1 MLVMNPQHGTQT
13 RDSSRQGG
21 NDHALLSYEAGMT
34 PPSPPNLRRRVIIAV
49 AVVVVLACVATT
61 AVAIRSGW
69 FRSDPP
75 AGHSATVGVN
85 GVELTVDG
93 VTIRGPAGVAPEGTI
108 LTARPTTAAPPELES
123 TITTGIAGGM
133 DISLEGLQPAKPLE
147 LRFPV
152 TGPQPEGRHA
162 VLMTTP
168 SDGSAAHLLPAS
180 FDATTGSISA
190 TINHLSF
197 VWPAFIDLRA
207 AGRVV
212 DKLVSQTLGIS
223 SPRPDCAGAP
233 ATDPSGMKIT
243 VDGDYSPDAKPV
255 VWPCLTVHNGQL
267 VAKLNSN
274 SPLPWRVR
282 AAPAATLEHQGTIDP
297 AKGVVLAAYQALA
310 TKRPYAEGLLIPG
323 DEMSYRFALS
333 SLPATIQGQADV
345 GTWLVMVVV
354 FAVQAIMALF
364 HVNLGAVADNVTALG
379 CLGDAV
385 EAANLVSRPGVDAVT
400 SLARAALSCMDPIAK
415 ALGGTLSATAGF
427 VLLVLS
433 SGAALVF
440 GGMQG
445 AVMTLTGTDRFKIA
459 ISGTVKPVQ
468 STPAADPAE
477 VRFAGI
483 GEFTLG
489 LTASDLLARGFAN
502 KGNQYEGPNA
512 ACVAYARAG
521 HPLGF
526 SIESATGRVL
536 AINTAFGDQS
546 LHTQIGNIRVDFSL
560 SELRTA
566 FAGHQIEEHFNYDF
580 GQGSNGVIVNG
591 PGGTIA
597 FSLADAPSSG
607 YASGQAKITRINGVG
622 LPGHA
627 PTNAEDGC

>member
-1 MLVMNPQHGTQT
+1 MLVMNPQHGRQT
-13 RDSSRQGG
+13 RNSSRQGR
-21 NDHALLSYEAGMT
+21 NDHAPLSYEAGMT
-34 PPSPPNLRRRVIIAV
+34 PPSPSNLRRRVIIAV
-49 AVVVVLACVATT
+49 AVVVVLACVATIV
-61 AVAIRSGW
+61 VAMRSGW

-75 AGHSATVGVN
+75 AAHSATVGVN

-108 LTARPTTAAPPELES
+108 LTAHPTTAAPPELES
-123 TITTGIAGGM
+123 TITTGVAGGM
-133 DISLEGLQPAKPLE
+133 DISLAGLQPAKPLE

-152 TGPQPEGRHA
+152 TGSQPEGRHA
-162 VLMTTP
+162 VLITTP

-197 VWPAFIDLRA
+197 VWPAFIDLQA

-223 SPRPDCAGAP
+223 SPRPDCAGVP
-233 ATDPSGMKIT
+233 ATDPSGVKIT
-243 VDGDYSPDAKPV
+243 VDGDYGLDTKPI

-267 VAKLNSN
+267 VAKLDSN

-282 AAPAATLEHQGTIDP
+282 AAPAATLEPQGTIDP
-297 AKGVVLAAYQALA
+297 AKGVVLATYQALA

-323 DEMSYRFALS
+323 GEMTYRFALS

-345 GTWLVMVVV
+345 GTWLVMDVV

-364 HVNLGAVADNVTALG
+364 HVNLGAVADNAAALG

-385 EAANLVSRPGVDAVT
+385 EAADLGSRPGVDAVT
-400 SLARAALSCMDPIAK
+400 SLARAALSCMEPIAK
-415 ALGGTLSATAGF
+415 ALGGALSAAAGF

-440 GGMQG
+440 GGLQG
-445 AVMTLTGTDRFKIA
+445 AVMTLTGTDQFKVA
-459 ISGTVKPVQ
+459 VSGTGKSVQ
-468 STPAADPAE
+468 STPSADPAE
-477 VRFAGI
+477 VRFDGI
-483 GEFTLG
+483 GEYTLG
-489 LTASDLLARGFAN
+489 LAASDLIARGFLN
-502 KGNQYEGPNA
+502 KGNQYGGPNA
-512 ACVAYARAG
+512 ACVGYAREG

-526 SIESATGRVL
+526 SVESATGRVL
-536 AINTAFGDQS
+536 AINTAVGDQP
-546 LHTQIGNIRVDFSL
+546 LHTQIGNIRVDSSL

-566 FAGHQIEEHFNYDF
+566 FAGHRIEEHLNYDF
-580 GQGSNGVIVNG
+580 GQGSNGVVVNG
-591 PGGTIA
+591 PGGAIS
-597 FSLADAPSSG
+597 FSLADVPSPDYTSG
-607 YASGQAKITRINGVG
+607 RAKITHINGVG